1 MQKKEIKRRKP
12 DNKKSPTR
20 RSSSTNTKQ
29 IKKRRTTNTKE
40 DNNVKLI
47 LLIVFIAIVL
57 LCYFTLGTFFAL
69 LTGVGIALIVG
80 VAALLEKCNEKKKT
94 RRIIKVILMII
105 LTLGIVCLCAFTAF
119 LIYIKN
125 QADPKYITSKLDTQE
140 NTIFLD
146 IENREYAKLG
156 SEMREKVTYDELPE
170 VLIDA
175 IIATEDSRFFQHNG
189 FDAPRFIKASIGQ
202 VMKKLLHRGNN
213 PGGGST
219 LTMQVVK
226 NSLTNAKVT
235 ENVEGIIRK
244 FEDIYLSI
252 FKLEKNYSKQQIIE
266 YYVNNHYLG
275 GSIYG
280 VQEAAEAYFGKSAS
294 ELNLSE
300 AAVIAGMFKSP
311 GYYSPIEYPERSE
324 ARRKTSQ

>member
-1 MQKKEIKRRKP
+1 
-12 DNKKSPTR
+12 
-20 RSSSTNTKQ
+20 
-29 IKKRRTTNTKE
+29 
-40 DNNVKLI
+40 
-47 LLIVFIAIVL
+47 
-57 LCYFTLGTFFAL
+57 
-69 LTGVGIALIVG
+69 
-80 VAALLEKCNEKKKT
+80 
-94 RRIIKVILMII
+94 MII

-213 PGGGST
+213 AGGAST

-226 NSLTNAKVT
+226 NSLTNAKAT

-266 YYVNNHYLG
+266 R
-275 GSIYG
+275 
-280 VQEAAEAYFGKSAS
+280 
-294 ELNLSE
+294 
-300 AAVIAGMFKSP
+300 VIK
-311 GYYSPIEYPERSE
+311 ILCI
-324 ARRKTSQ
+324 